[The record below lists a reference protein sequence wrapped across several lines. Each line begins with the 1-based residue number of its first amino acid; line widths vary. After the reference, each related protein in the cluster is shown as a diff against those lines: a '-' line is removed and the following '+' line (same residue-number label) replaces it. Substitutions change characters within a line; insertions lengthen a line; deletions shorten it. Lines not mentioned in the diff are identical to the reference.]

1 MRQKIIEYIRQYN
14 MIKNGDRVLVALS
27 GGPDSICLLHILNSL
42 KDILNIEIFVAHVN
56 HCLRGDDADED
67 ERYVKEFCEKLQIP
81 CYIKKAN
88 INKIAEERKI
98 SSEMAGREIRYEFF
112 DEIFK
117 NENLNKIAIA
127 HNANDQAET
136 ILMRIMRGTG
146 LEGLIGIK
154 PIRDYKYI
162 RPILCLTRDEIEKY
176 CESNNLNPR
185 IDKTNLENIYSRNK
199 IRLDMIPY
207 IKENFNSDIVST
219 LNRLASLSAIDQEYI
234 EGVCDE
240 KYERFCKEYRES
252 ITIDKGA
259 FKENRAILSRIIR
272 KVYIKLN
279 GNGYNFEMKH
289 IDDIVSLQ
297 KGETGKEIHLPNDII
312 CKNIYGEISIYLNN
326 KKNDFKLDEIFI
338 SKNQLKT
345 LKNINL
351 LEKIG
356 YDICIDIFP
365 NKSIQFDNNSL
376 IKYFDYDKIKE
387 GITIRA
393 KKDGDK
399 IIPLGMNGSKKIK
412 SIFIDAKIPKEERN
426 KIPLVCFDQEIAW
439 IVGLKVSNLFKVS
452 KKTQD
457 IIKIK
462 FIERK
467 R

>member
-1 MRQKIIEYIRQYN
+1 

>member
-1 MRQKIIEYIRQYN
+1 

-42 KDILNIEIFVAHVN
+42 KDILNIEIFAAHVN